1 VTNWP
6 SDYSH
11 AWTLASA
18 IERRGVGLHS
28 GQTSRVRLQ
37 PSERS
42 GYWVGWLDDPA
53 LPLRRLGPECVSD
66 TRLCTALALGPRRL
80 ATVEHLLAALAGCG
94 VSQAELWVEGEEV
107 PLLDGSALP
116 WVEAIGESGLHNC
129 GVRQVPELPE
139 DPLLLHQ
146 GSGFVLAQPA
156 DTLKVSAAVDYPQP
170 AIGRQF
176 FSLELTPD
184 LFVEAIAPAR
194 TFGFREQVDQL
205 LAAGLI
211 QGGALDNALVC
222 DGDHWLNPPLRFADE
237 PVRHKL
243 LDLLG
248 DLALVGLPRAHVF
261 AYRGSHGLHTALA
274 TAIATVQVDGFLP
287 GGRVPDPLPRTL
299 PTTSVTTGPLPSPAR
314 P

>member
-1 VTNWP
+1 MTNWP
-6 SDYSH
+6 SDYNH
-11 AWTLASA
+11 AWTLANA
-18 IERRGVGLHS
+18 VERSGVGLHS
-28 GQTSRVRLQ
+28 GQTCRVRLQ
-37 PSERS
+37 PSQRS
-42 GYWVGWLDDPA
+42 GYWVGWLNDPA
-53 LPLRRLGPECVSD
+53 LLLRRLGPECVAD
-66 TRLCTALALGPRRL
+66 TKLCTALAIGERRL
-80 ATVEHLLAALAGCG
+80 ATVEHLLGALAGCG

-116 WVEAIGESGLHNC
+116 WVEAIGESGLRNC
-129 GVRQVPELPE
+129 GVRQVPALPA
-139 DPLLLHQ
+139 DPLLIHQ

-156 DTLKVSAAVDYPQP
+156 DSLRLSAAVDYPQP

-176 FSLELTPD
+176 FSLELTPG

-194 TFGFREQVDQL
+194 TFGFSEQIDQL

-248 DLALVGLPRAHVF
+248 DLALVGLPQAHVF

-274 TAIATVQVDGFLP
+274 AAIATVQVDGFSHAGMVDTP
-287 GGRVPDPLPRTL
+287 PPRTL
-299 PTTSVTTGPLPSPAR
+299 STASVKTSLLPSPAR

>member
-1 VTNWP
+1 MTNWP
-6 SDYSH
+6 CDYNH
-11 AWTLASA
+11 AWTLARDS
-18 IERRGVGLHS
+18 ERSGVGLHS

-37 PSERS
+37 PSERA

-53 LPLRRLGPECVSD
+53 LPLQRLGPECVAD
-66 TRLCTALALGPRRL
+66 TRLCTALALGQRRL

-116 WVEAIGESGLHNC
+116 WVEAIGESGLRNC
-129 GVRQVPELPE
+129 GRRQVPALPA
-139 DPLLLHQ
+139 DPILIHQ
-146 GSGFVLAQPA
+146 GTGFALAQPA
-156 DTLKVSAAVDYPQP
+156 DRLRLSAAVDYPQP

-176 FSLELTPD
+176 FSLELTPA

-194 TFGFREQVDQL
+194 TFGFRDQVDQL

-211 QGGALDNALVC
+211 KGGALDNALVC

-248 DLALVGLPRAHVF
+248 DLALVGLPQAHVF

-274 TAIATVQVDGFLP
+274 AAIATAQVDGFNPVGMASDSLP
-287 GGRVPDPLPRTL
+287 LTL
-299 PTTSVTTGPLPSPAR
+299 STASVTTGPLPSPAR

>member
-1 VTNWP
+1 MTNWP
-6 SDYSH
+6 CDYNQ
-11 AWTLASA
+11 AWTLARYS
-18 IERRGVGLHS
+18 ERSGVGLHS
-28 GQTSRVRLQ
+28 GQTGRVRLQ
-37 PSERS
+37 PSDRA
-42 GYWVGWLDDPA
+42 GYWVGWLDDPG
-53 LPLRRLGPECVSD
+53 LPLQRLEPQCVAD
-66 TRLCTALALGPRRL
+66 TRLCTALALGQRRL

-116 WVEAIGESGLHNC
+116 WVEAIGESGLRNC
-129 GVRQVPELPE
+129 GRRQVPALPA
-139 DPLLLHQ
+139 DPILIHQ
-146 GSGFVLAQPA
+146 GTGFALAQPA
-156 DTLKVSAAVDYPQP
+156 DRLRLSAAVDYPQP

-176 FSLELTPD
+176 FSLELTPA

-194 TFGFREQVDQL
+194 TFGFRDQVDQL

-211 QGGALDNALVC
+211 KGGALDNALVC

-248 DLALVGLPRAHVF
+248 DLALVGLPQAHVF

-274 TAIATVQVDGFLP
+274 AAIATAQVDGFNSVGMASDSLP
-287 GGRVPDPLPRTL
+287 LTL
-299 PTTSVTTGPLPSPAR
+299 STASVTTGPLPSPAR

>member
-6 SDYSH
+6 CDYNQ
-11 AWTLASA
+11 AWTLARDS
-18 IERRGVGLHS
+18 ERSGVGLHS
-28 GQTSRVRLQ
+28 GQTGRVRLQ
-37 PSERS
+37 PSDRA

-53 LPLRRLGPECVSD
+53 LPMQRLEPQCVAD
-66 TRLCTALALGPRRL
+66 TRLCTALALGQRRL

-116 WVEAIGESGLHNC
+116 WVEAIGESGLRNC
-129 GVRQVPELPE
+129 GRRQVPALPA
-139 DPLLLHQ
+139 DPILIHQ
-146 GSGFVLAQPA
+146 GTGFALAQPA
-156 DTLKVSAAVDYPQP
+156 DRLRLSAAVDYPQP

-176 FSLELTPD
+176 FSLELTPA

-211 QGGALDNALVC
+211 KGGALDNALVC

-248 DLALVGLPRAHVF
+248 DLALVGLPQAHVF

-274 TAIATVQVDGFLP
+274 AAIATAQVDGFNPVGMASDSLP
-287 GGRVPDPLPRTL
+287 LTL
-299 PTTSVTTGPLPSPAR
+299 STASVTTGPLPSPAR